1 MDIDVVRDLDGT
13 SWKLF
18 DLLGRSMGR
27 IDEVK
32 PGEFVIGMAGK
43 AAKIRHATLDAA
55 LLGIEHVTKS
65 TCRVV
70 PATG

>member
-1 MDIDVVRDLDGT
+1 MDIDVIPGLDGT
-13 SWKLF
+13 SWGLT

-32 PGEFVIGMAGK
+32 PGEFVISM
-43 AAKIRHATLDAA
+43 AAKVVKASHASLDAA
-55 LLGIEHVTKS
+55 LLEIERATRS